1 MTRGIRSIDQLLSE
15 HPHDDRRCAT
25 FISASESSQ
34 GGRSAEISAG
44 RGTVTWP
51 RDLPRPEH
59 EFTAEAASPEAALA
73 QSLAP
78 ANAECPPLLRPDLA
92 PGPVRFP
99 GSFLCCTH
107 VLDVR
112 LFGVARVN
120 GLPFE
125 HAFDTVKPSLEIRSQ
140 DRYLGHDF
148 FLRNSWSVPSIAL
161 YCRPARP
168 LRTTDSWRTAPSD
181 SSGNIRPPDDGRP
194 GQLRHRTRRSR
205 LELSIRLT
213 SRGMIVLALLARGRS
228 LHEGSTV
235 NGHVGDAQYRFL

>member
-1 MTRGIRSIDQLLSE
+1 MTDVAR
-15 HPHDDRRCAT
+15 P
-25 FISASESSQ
+25 SSQ
-34 GGRSAEISAG
+34 LQNRRRVVDPQRFQPDG
-44 RGTVTWP
+44 GTVTWP

-59 EFTAEAASPEAALA
+59 EFTAEAASPEATLA

-92 PGPVRFP
+92 PGPIRFP

-125 HAFDTVKPSLEIRSQ
+125 HAFDTVQPSLEIRSQ

-148 FLRNSWSVPSIAL
+148 FFGIHGQFP
-161 YCRPARP
+161 P
-168 LRTTDSWRTAPSD
+168 LHCSADL
-181 SSGNIRPPDDGRP
+181 PDLFGRP
-194 GQLRHRTRRSR
+194 TVGERLRQTRQGAFGRPMTAGPGSFAIERDGPVSSLQFDSR
-205 LELSIRLT
+205 R
-213 SRGMIVLALLARGRS
+213 
-228 LHEGSTV
+228 EG
-235 NGHVGDAQYRFL
+235 